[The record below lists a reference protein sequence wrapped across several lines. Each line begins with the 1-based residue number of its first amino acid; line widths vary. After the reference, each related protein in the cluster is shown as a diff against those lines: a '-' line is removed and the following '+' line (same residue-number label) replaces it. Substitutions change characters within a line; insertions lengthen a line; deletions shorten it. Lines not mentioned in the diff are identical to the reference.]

1 MFILNWAVRNSGFLY
16 HEKKNVDFDFCF
28 KKKKK
33 GYAFTV

>member
-16 HEKKNVDFDFCF
+16 NEKKNVDFDL

-33 GYAFTV
+33 SYAFTV